1 MKKEILYYSIL
12 TIIIASLL
20 FFETNIFSGNT
31 ENTSKII
38 DVESFDK
45 LDIDLACNI
54 YVSIGDE
61 QRVVFEGPESYLKQV
76 ETSFENGILKISCK
90 KTGVFASLFGL
101 KESDS
106 ESINVYVKLTNANQ
120 LIAPKKGNLISNE
133 TSLYLEIDCEDPQSI
148 SQNLRGIIKLLGEQF
163 GMIRTL

>member
-12 TIIIASLL
+12 AIIIASLL
-20 FFETNIFSGNT
+20 FFETNIFSDNT

-38 DVESFDK
+38 DIESFDK

-61 QRVVFEGPESYLKQV
+61 QRVVFEGSERHLSQV

-90 KTGVFASLFGL
+90 KIGVFASLFGS
-101 KESDS
+101 KESNS